1 MSHDTGALAT
11 KGGFRTRGGT
21 RPDTPDAPLISVVT
35 VVLNGARHIRECI
48 ESVLAQEYANVE
60 HVIIDGGSTDGTLD
74 ILREYDDRIA
84 YWESGPDA
92 GIYDAMNRG
101 LTLARGSIIGIAG
114 SDDALYPDALAAVAT
129 AFVAAPGL
137 DYTYGEVDLV
147 RDSGEVFGRSFPIEQ
162 ARFEKRPYLDMPFSH
177 LTLFVR
183 SRVYDRI
190 GGFDLRFPIR
200 ADYDFVLRMLEEGH
214 KGARI
219 ETVMGRYRVGGW
231 SDSPRTSFET
241 RRLTLMHGAP
251 RLHTEWRF
259 ISSLVKVWAVSVLP
273 HRLVRRLK
281 RLNPSRH
288 RFH

>member
-1 MSHDTGALAT
+1 MMPGTGAPPL
-11 KGGFRTRGGT
+11 KGGLRTRGVAF
-21 RPDTPDAPLISVVT
+21 PDTPEAPLISVIT
-35 VVLNGARHIRECI
+35 VVLNGARHIRECV
-48 ESVLAQEYANVE
+48 ESVLTQEYGNVE

-84 YWESGPDA
+84 YWESSPDA

-101 LTLARGSIIGIAG
+101 LALARGSIIGIAG
-114 SDDALYPDALAAVAT
+114 SDDALYPAALAAVAA
-129 AFVAAPGL
+129 AFTSTPEL

-162 ARFEKRPYLDMPFSH
+162 AKFEKRPYLDMPFSH

-183 SRVYDRI
+183 SGVFDRI
-190 GGFDLRFPIR
+190 GRFDLRFPIR
-200 ADYDFVLRMLEEGH
+200 ADYDFVLRMLAEGH

-241 RRLTLMHGAP
+241 RRLTRMHGAP

-259 ISSLVKVWAVSVLP
+259 VSSLVKVWAVSVLP
-273 HRLVRRLK
+273 HGLVRQLMRL
-281 RLNPSRH
+281 RPSRH